1 VSKVL
6 VEGMLI
12 LHFLCV
18 IIIKK
23 ERQIVNI
30 IKGLK
35 TSLILSAVFFT
46 GSAFAYNAG
55 NLDEKCPLPTFR
67 DFIPAEQ
74 VKGGPV
80 PEVEAESTVQFS
92 VHRGADLTTVRA
104 EVRDLKLK
112 LEIDDR
118 NSYGIIKIKLPASL
132 NGKYARINLY
142 AISQSAGNCEG
153 KDGWLIKVKKAP
165 EAE

>member
-1 VSKVL
+1 MKIITGLRTSI
-6 VEGMLI
+6 I
-12 LHFLCV
+12 LGAL
-18 IIIKK
+18 
-23 ERQIVNI
+23 
-30 IKGLK
+30 
-35 TSLILSAVFFT
+35 FFT

-55 NLDEKCPLPTFR
+55 NVAEKCPLPVFR

-80 PEVEAESTVQFS
+80 PEVDAESVVQFS

-112 LEIDDR
+112 LDIDDR
-118 NSYGIIKIKLPASL
+118 NTYGIIKIKLPPEL

-142 AISQSAGNCEG
+142 AISQSAGNCEA
-153 KDGWLIKVKKAP
+153 KDGWLIKIKKP
-165 EAE
+165 AEGLATEE

>member
-1 VSKVL
+1 
-6 VEGMLI
+6 M
-12 LHFLCV
+12 
-18 IIIKK
+18 
-23 ERQIVNI
+23 NI

-55 NLDEKCPLPTFR
+55 NVEEKCPLPTFR
-67 DFIPAEQ
+67 DFIPAAQ
-74 VKGGPV
+74 VKGEPV

-92 VHRGADLTTVRA
+92 VHRGADLSTVRV

-112 LEIDDR
+112 FEVDDR
-118 NSYGIIKIKLPASL
+118 NTYGIIKVKLPAEL
-132 NGKYARINLY
+132 NGKYARLNLY

-153 KDGWLIKVKKAP
+153 KGGWLIKIKKA
-165 EAE
+165 AETE